1 MSDRLPAQPGEWIDR
16 SRPVRFRFE
25 GREYSGFAGD
35 TVSTALW
42 AKGVRVLGRSF
53 KYHRPRGLFGLSDID
68 CNAMMESSDRTNIR
82 ADLTP
87 IEEGMDLRAVNTLGG
102 VRNDRLRL
110 LDYFGALTPVGF
122 YYKAFHTP
130 RVLFPFYENRIRQLA
145 GLGRIKEQL
154 GIEPSPKDYAFA
166 ELLVVGGGPAGL
178 SAALEAARNGV
189 RVMLVDEHPHLGGS
203 LGYQHLRAGGADQ
216 LGSLLENLA
225 NQGNLQV
232 RKASTA
238 VGWYGDHWIALVDDS
253 RLTKLRAR
261 ATLVASGCYEQP
273 AVFRNNDLPGVML
286 GGAAQRLIHQYA
298 VKPFSKGV
306 VLAANSDGYRVALDL
321 LGAGA
326 GVAGIV
332 DLRPGGEDS
341 GLAAECTNRGIEI
354 HPGHAIYEA
363 VASRGKRGIRQV
375 VLCPC
380 DSSGEVDP
388 AQRRI
393 LSCDGVA
400 VSVGWAPAD
409 SLLRQARTRMEY
421 VEQLEQFVPVE
432 LPAGVFAAGRV
443 NGVYDLSAQLED
455 GRRAGREA
463 AAYLRSDRLTRTM
476 PERTGPPRSHPYP
489 VVPHPRSKNFVDLDE
504 DLQLKDFEYAYQE
517 GYDSPELL
525 KRYSTFGMGPSQGK
539 HSNLLSVR
547 ILSRLRGEGMGGKK
561 LTTARPFTRPVGLGI
576 LAGRI
581 FTARR
586 RTPTHECHE
595 NLGAKLMFAGNW
607 LRPEYY
613 PMEGRSRRECI
624 AEEAL
629 AVRSNLGLI
638 DLGTLGKLEIS
649 GSDCVTF
656 LERIYTGLFAKLNV
670 GMSRYGV
677 MCDESGVMIDDGI
690 LARLAEDRFYVST
703 TSTGSDA
710 IYREFQRWIIEWGLN
725 VVLVNATS
733 QYGAMNLAGPRS
745 REALQPLTEV
755 DLSPETF
762 PYLGIRE
769 GLVAGVP
776 ARLSRVGFVGELGY
790 EIHVQAD
797 GAVSVW
803 KALIERGKEFD
814 IRPFGVEAQRLLRLE
829 KAHLILGQDTDGLT
843 IPFEAGLGW
852 AVKMGKPFFV
862 GQRSLAILQQKEL
875 TRKLVGFT
883 LDQEQG
889 LRPKEC
895 HLVIEDDQ
903 ISGRVTSVAF
913 SHELQRVIGLVYLR
927 PDRGTPGTRFQI
939 RADGGAMVAATVAE
953 TPFYDPGNHR
963 QKGSSQD

>member
-1 MSDRLPAQPGEWIDR
+1 MSKRLPPQPGEWIDR
-16 SRPVRFRFE
+16 SRPLRFRFE
-25 GREYSGFAGD
+25 GCEYSGFAGD
-35 TVSTALW
+35 TISTALW
-42 AKGVRVLGRSF
+42 ANGVRVLGRSF
-53 KYHRPRGLFGLSDID
+53 KYHRPRGLFGLADID
-68 CNAMMESSDRTNIR
+68 CNSMMETSDRTNIR

-102 VRNDRLRL
+102 ARNDRLRL
-110 LDYFGALTPVGF
+110 LDHFGALTPVGF

-130 RVLFPFYENRIRQLA
+130 RFLFPFYENRIRRLA
-145 GLGRIKEQL
+145 GLGQIREHL
-154 GIEPSPKDYAFA
+154 GIEPSPKDYAFSD
-166 ELLVVGGGPAGL
+166 LLVVGGGPAGL
-178 SAALEAARNGV
+178 SAALEAARQGV
-189 RVMLVDEHPHLGGS
+189 RVMLVDENPHLGGS
-203 LGYQHLRAGGADQ
+203 LGYQHLRAGGAEQ
-216 LGSLLENLA
+216 LSSLLEALA
-225 NQGNLQV
+225 NQNHLQV
-232 RKASTA
+232 RQASTA
-238 VGWYGDHWIALVDDS
+238 VGWYPDHWIGLVDDC

-286 GGAAQRLIHQYA
+286 GGAAQRLIHRYA
-298 VKPFSKGV
+298 VQPFSKGV

-321 LGAGA
+321 LEAGT
-326 GVAGIV
+326 GIEAIA

-341 GLAAECTNRGIEI
+341 ALATQCENQGIEI
-354 HPGHAIYEA
+354 YRGHAIYEA
-363 VASRGKRGIRQV
+363 ASSRGKRGIRQV

-380 DSSGEVDP
+380 DSSGQVDST
-388 AQRRI
+388 QRRA

-421 VEQLEQFVPVE
+421 DSGVEQFVPVG
-432 LPAGVFAAGRV
+432 LPVGVFAAGRV
-443 NGVYDLSAQLED
+443 NGVYDLSAQIED

-463 AAYLRSDRLTRTM
+463 AAYLRSDRLPTTM
-476 PERTGPPRSHPYP
+476 PERSGSPQSHPYP

-504 DLQLKDFEYAYQE
+504 DLQFKDFEYAFQE

-547 ILSRLRGEGMGGKK
+547 ILSRLRGEGMAGKE
-561 LTTARPFTRPVGLGI
+561 LTTARPFTRPVGLGT

-581 FTARR
+581 FTPRR

-595 NLGAKLMFAGNW
+595 GLGAKFMFAGNW

-613 PMEGRSRRECI
+613 PVEGRSRENCI

-629 AVRSNLGLI
+629 AVRRRMGLI

-649 GSDCVTF
+649 GPDCVTF
-656 LERIYTGLFAKLNV
+656 LERIYTGLFSGLKV

-677 MCDESGVMIDDGI
+677 SCDESGVVIDDGI

-710 IYREFQRWIIEWGLN
+710 IYREFQRWILEWGLN
-725 VVLVNATS
+725 VVVVNATS
-733 QYGAMNLAGPRS
+733 QYGALNLAGPLS
-745 REALQPLTEV
+745 REALQPLTDV
-755 DLSPETF
+755 DLNPEEF

-790 EIHVQAD
+790 EIHVRAD
-797 GAVSVW
+797 GAVGVW
-803 KALIERGKEFD
+803 NALLEGGKQFD
-814 IRPFGVEAQRLLRLE
+814 IRPFGVEAQRLLRLA

-843 IPFEAGLGW
+843 SPFEAGLGW
-852 AVKMGKPFFV
+852 AVKMDKPFFV
-862 GQRSLAILQQKEL
+862 GQRSLAILREREL
-875 TRKLVGFT
+875 TRRLVGFT
-883 LDQEQG
+883 LDPEES
-889 LRPKEC
+889 LRPREC
-895 HLVIEDDQ
+895 HLIIDADQ
-903 ISGRVTSVAF
+903 IAGRVTSVAF
-913 SHELQRVIGLVYLR
+913 SHDLQRVIGLAYLR
-927 PDRGTPGTRFQI
+927 PDQSSPGTHFQI
-939 RADGGAMVAATVAE
+939 RVEQGTLVEGTVAR
-953 TPFYDPGNHR
+953 TPFYDPGNNR
-963 QKGSSQD
+963 QKDSSQD

>member
-1 MSDRLPAQPGEWIDR
+1 MSKRLPPQPGEWIDR
-16 SRPVRFRFE
+16 SRAVRFRFE
-25 GREYSGFAGD
+25 GQEYSGFEGD
-35 TVSTALW
+35 TISTALW

-53 KYHRPRGLFGLSDID
+53 KYHRPRGLFGLADID
-68 CNAMMESSDRTNIR
+68 CNAMMETSDRTNIR

-87 IEEGMDLRAVNTLGG
+87 IEEGMDLKAVNTLGG
-102 VRNDRLRL
+102 ARNDRLRL

-130 RVLFPFYENRIRQLA
+130 KSLFPFYENRIRQMA
-145 GLGRIKEQL
+145 GLGQIKEHR

-166 ELLVVGGGPAGL
+166 DLLVVGGGPAGL
-178 SAALEAARNGV
+178 SAALEAARQGV
-189 RVMLVDEHPHLGGS
+189 RVMLVDENHHLGGS

-216 LGSLLENLA
+216 LSSLLENLA
-225 NQGNLQV
+225 GQNHLQV
-232 RKASTA
+232 RQASTA
-238 VGWYGDHWIALVDDS
+238 VGWYGDHWIGLVDDS

-261 ATLVASGCYEQP
+261 ATLIASGCYEQP

-286 GGAAQRLIHQYA
+286 GSGAQRLIHRYA
-298 VKPFSKGV
+298 VQPFSKGV

-321 LGAGA
+321 LEAGT
-326 GVAGIV
+326 GIEAIA

-341 GLAAECTNRGIEI
+341 GLAAECANRGIQVYR
-354 HPGHAIYEA
+354 GHAIYEA
-363 VASRGKRGIRQV
+363 VSSRGKRGIRQV

-380 DSSGEVDP
+380 DSSGQVDST
-388 AQRRI
+388 QRRT
-393 LSCDGVA
+393 LSCDGVV

-421 VEQLEQFVPVE
+421 DSRVEQFVPEE

-443 NGVYDLSAQLED
+443 NGVYDLSAQIED
-455 GRRAGREA
+455 GRRAGGEA
-463 AAYLRSDRLTRTM
+463 AAYLRSDPLPVRR
-476 PERTGPPRSHPYP
+476 PERSGPPQSHPYP
-489 VVPHPRSKNFVDLDE
+489 VVPHPKAKNFVDLDE
-504 DLQLKDFEYAYQE
+504 DLQVKDFKHAFQE

-547 ILSRLRGEGMGGKK
+547 ILSQLRGEGMAGKK
-561 LTTARPFTRPVGLGI
+561 LTTARPFTRPVRLGT

-595 NLGAKLMFAGNW
+595 SLGAKLMFAGNW

-613 PMEGRSRRECI
+613 PVEGRSRHECI
-624 AEEAL
+624 ANEAL
-629 AVRSNLGLI
+629 AVRRRLGLI

-649 GSDCVTF
+649 GPDCVTF
-656 LERIYTGLFAKLNV
+656 LERIYTGLFSGLRV

-677 MCDESGVMIDDGI
+677 SCDESGVVIDDGI

-710 IYREFQRWIIEWGLN
+710 IYREFQRWILEWGLK
-725 VVLVNATS
+725 VILVNATS
-733 QYGAMNLAGPRS
+733 QYGAVNLAGPLS
-745 REALQPLTEV
+745 REALQPLTDI
-755 DLSPETF
+755 DLNPQQF

-797 GAVSVW
+797 GAVGVW
-803 KALIERGKEFD
+803 NALLEAGKPFG

-843 IPFEAGLGW
+843 SPFEAGLAW
-852 AVKMGKPFFV
+852 AVKMDKPFFL
-862 GQRSLAILQQKEL
+862 GQRTLAVLREREL

-883 LDQEQG
+883 LDPEES
-889 LRPKEC
+889 LRPREC
-895 HLVIEDDQ
+895 HLIIDADQ
-903 ISGRVTSVAF
+903 ITGRVTSVAF
-913 SHELQRVIGLVYLR
+913 SHELQQVIGLAYLR
-927 PDRGTPGTRFQI
+927 PDQSAPGTRFQI
-939 RADGGAMVAATVAE
+939 RVEGGALVQGTVAS
-953 TPFYDPGNHR
+953 TPFYDPGNNR

>member
-1 MSDRLPAQPGEWIDR
+1 MSKRLPSQPGEWIDR
-16 SRPVRFRFE
+16 SRSVRFRFE
-25 GREYSGFAGD
+25 GQEYSGFEGD
-35 TVSTALW
+35 TISTALW
-42 AKGVRVLGRSF
+42 ASGVRVLGRSF
-53 KYHRPRGLFGLSDID
+53 KYHRPRGLFGLADID
-68 CNAMMESSDRTNIR
+68 CNAMMETSDRTNIR

-87 IEEGMDLRAVNTLGG
+87 IEEGMDLKAVNTLGG

-110 LDYFGALTPVGF
+110 LDYFGAFTPVGF

-130 RVLFPFYENRIRQLA
+130 KSLFPFYENRIRQMA
-145 GLGRIKEQL
+145 GLGHIKEHL

-166 ELLVVGGGPAGL
+166 DLLVVGGGPAGL
-178 SAALEAARNGV
+178 SAALEAARQGV
-189 RVMLVDEHPHLGGS
+189 GVVLVDENPHLGGS
-203 LGYQHLRAGGADQ
+203 LGYQHLRAGGAER
-216 LGSLLENLA
+216 LGSLLEDLA
-225 NQGNLQV
+225 DQKNLQV
-232 RKASTA
+232 RQASTA
-238 VGWYGDHWIALVDDS
+238 VGWYGDHWIGLVDDS

-286 GGAAQRLIHQYA
+286 GSAAQRLIHRYA
-298 VKPFSKGV
+298 VRPFSKGV

-321 LGAGA
+321 LEAGT
-326 GVAGIV
+326 GIEAIA

-341 GLAAECTNRGIEI
+341 ALATECTNQGIEI
-354 HPGHAIYEA
+354 YTGHVIYEA
-363 VASRGKRGIRQV
+363 ISSRGKRGIRQV

-380 DSSGEVDP
+380 DSSGQVDP
-388 AQRRI
+388 SQRRV

-421 VEQLEQFVPVE
+421 DSGVEQFVPVG
-432 LPAGVFAAGRV
+432 LAAGVFAAGRV
-443 NGVYDLSAQLED
+443 NGVYDLNAQIED

-463 AAYLRSDRLTRTM
+463 AAYLRSDPLPTTEPKRL
-476 PERTGPPRSHPYP
+476 GPPQSHPYP
-489 VVPHPRSKNFVDLDE
+489 VVPHPKAKNFVDLDE
-504 DLQLKDFEYAYQE
+504 DLQVKDLKHAFQE

-547 ILSRLRGEGMGGKK
+547 ILSQLRGEGMAGKK
-561 LTTARPFTRPVGLGI
+561 LTTARPFTRPVRLGT

-581 FTARR
+581 FTPRR

-595 NLGAKLMFAGNW
+595 SLGARLMFAGNW

-613 PMEGRSRRECI
+613 SVKGHSRQECI

-629 AVRSNLGLI
+629 AVRRKLGLI

-649 GSDCVTF
+649 GPDCVTF
-656 LERIYTGLFAKLNV
+656 LERIYTGLFSGLKV

-677 MCDESGVMIDDGI
+677 SCDESGVVIDDGI
-690 LARLAEDRFYVST
+690 LARIAEDRFYVTT
-703 TSTGSDA
+703 TSSGSDA
-710 IYREFQRWIIEWGLN
+710 IYREFQRWILEWGLK
-725 VVLVNATS
+725 VILVNATS
-733 QYGAMNLAGPRS
+733 QYGAVNLAGPLS
-745 REALQPLTEV
+745 REALQPLTDI
-755 DLSPETF
+755 DLNPEQF

-790 EIHVQAD
+790 EIHVLTD
-797 GAVSVW
+797 GAVGVW
-803 KALIERGKEFD
+803 NALLEGGSQFD

-829 KAHLILGQDTDGLT
+829 KSHLILGQDTDGLT
-843 IPFEAGLGW
+843 SPFEAGLDW
-852 AVKMGKPFFV
+852 AVKMDKPFFV
-862 GQRSLAILQQKEL
+862 GQRTLAILREREL

-883 LDQEQG
+883 LDPEET

-895 HLVIEDDQ
+895 HLIIDADQ
-903 ISGRVTSVAF
+903 MRGRVTSVAF
-913 SHELQRVIGLVYLR
+913 SHQLQQVIGLAYLQ
-927 PDRGTPGTRFQI
+927 PDQGTPGTRFQI
-939 RADGGAMVAATVAE
+939 RVEGGAMVQGTVAQ

-963 QKGSSQD
+963 QKGTSQD

>member
-1 MSDRLPAQPGEWIDR
+1 MSKRLPPRPGEWIDR
-16 SRPVRFRFE
+16 SRPLRFRFE
-25 GREYSGFAGD
+25 GLEYSGFQGD
-35 TVSTALW
+35 TISTALW
-42 AKGVRVLGRSF
+42 ANGVRVLGRSF
-53 KYHRPRGLFGLSDID
+53 KYHRPRGLFGLADID
-68 CNAMMESSDRTNIR
+68 CNAMMETSDRTNIR

-87 IEEGMDLRAVNTLGG
+87 IEEGMDLKAVNTLGG

-110 LDYFGALTPVGF
+110 LDHLGALTPVGF

-130 RVLFPFYENRIRQLA
+130 KSLFPFYENRIRQMA
-145 GLGRIKEQL
+145 GLGRIREHI

-166 ELLVVGGGPAGL
+166 DLLVVGGGPAGL
-178 SAALEAARNGV
+178 SAALEAAREGV

-203 LGYQHLRAGGADQ
+203 FGYQHLRALGGDQ

-225 NQGNLQV
+225 NRDNLQV

-238 VGWYGDHWIALVDDS
+238 AGWYGDQWIGLVDDS
-253 RLTKLRAR
+253 RLTKLRVR
-261 ATLVASGCYEQP
+261 ATLIASGCYEQP

-286 GGAAQRLIHQYA
+286 GSAAQRLIHQYA
-298 VKPFSKGV
+298 VQPFLKGV

-321 LGAGA
+321 LEAGT
-326 GVAGIV
+326 GVEAIA

-341 GLAAECTNRGIEI
+341 GLATECKNQGIVT
-354 HPGHAIYEA
+354 HRGHAIYEA
-363 VASRGKRGIRQV
+363 VASKGKRGIRQV

-380 DSSGEVDP
+380 DSSGQVDP
-388 AQRRI
+388 TQRRI

-421 VEQLEQFVPVE
+421 VEQFEQFVPVE

-443 NGVYDLSAQLED
+443 NGVYDLDAQLED
-455 GRRAGREA
+455 GCRAGREA
-463 AAYLRSDRLTRTM
+463 AAYLRSDPLPTTM
-476 PERTGPPRSHPYP
+476 PRRSGPPQSHPYP
-489 VVPHPRSKNFVDLDE
+489 VVPHPKAKNFVDLDE
-504 DLQLKDFEYAYQE
+504 DLQLKDFEHAFQE

-547 ILSRLRGEGMGGKK
+547 ILNRLRGEGMAGKE
-561 LTTARPFTRPVGLGI
+561 LTTARPFTRSVPLGT

-595 NLGAKLMFAGNW
+595 SLGAKLMFAGNW

-613 PMEGRSRRECI
+613 PVEGQSREECI
-624 AEEAL
+624 SEEAL
-629 AVRSNLGLI
+629 AVRSKLGLI

-649 GSDCVTF
+649 GPDSVTF
-656 LERIYTGLFAKLNV
+656 LERIYTGLFSGLRV

-677 MCDESGVMIDDGI
+677 SCDESGVVIDDGI

-710 IYREFQRWIIEWGLN
+710 IYREFQRWILEWGLN

-733 QYGAMNLAGPRS
+733 QYGVVNLAGPLS
-745 REALQPLTEV
+745 REALQPLTDI
-755 DLSPETF
+755 DLSPEEF

-769 GLVAGVP
+769 GLVAEVP

-790 EIHVQAD
+790 EIHVRAD
-797 GAVSVW
+797 GAVGVW
-803 KALIERGKEFD
+803 NALLEGGKQFD

-843 IPFEAGLGW
+843 NPFEAGLGW
-852 AVKMGKPFFV
+852 AVKMDKPFFV
-862 GQRSLAILQQKEL
+862 GQRTLAVLRKREL

-883 LDQEQG
+883 LDPGQRV
-889 LRPKEC
+889 RPREC
-895 HLVIEDDQ
+895 HLIIDADQ
-903 ISGRVTSVAF
+903 ITGRVTSVAF
-913 SHELQRVIGLVYLR
+913 SQQLQKVIGLAFLR
-927 PDRGTPGTRFQI
+927 PDHSTPGTTFQI
-939 RADGGAMVAATVAE
+939 RVDGGALVQGTVAE
-953 TPFYDPGNHR
+953 TPFYDPGNNR